1 MYMYMYMYVCS
12 SEVWAGC
19 PRYIIDNLESNYKK
33 ILYSILEI
41 PEKTKVAA
49 VMLECGVS
57 RLRHM
62 INKRQILYVNHVIWD
77 LKGTFV
83 WASLIEEW
91 KLKGDNSIIA
101 NVNKI
106 AEMYELPAVS
116 DQKLD
121 KRHVKLTIKTF
132 SDRELWTECF
142 ASKII
147 RTRPYLRIGGAR
159 HFGWLRNK
167 ARALFM

>member
-1 MYMYMYMYVCS
+1 MS
-12 SEVWAGC
+12 
-19 PRYIIDNLESNYKK
+19 YI
-33 ILYSILEI
+33 
-41 PEKTKVAA
+41 AA

-62 INKRQILYVNHVIWD
+62 INKRQILYVNHVMWD

-147 RTRPYLRIGGAR
+147 RTRPFLRIGGAS

-167 ARALFM
+167 ARALFMWNRKTLK